1 MSSFRAFGKPL
12 PPKPAAAPGTAAPK
26 LGLGLN
32 LRGKRAKSRAFDEDD
47 AAEEEKPTGAPAASS
62 GSAASS
68 SSRTPANPLRVDPTG
83 AHSMAAK
90 KVAVMQQEALEQ
102 DATAFDYDGVYDA
115 MKDREAKSKAV
126 NKDDK
131 RPKYMENLIRSAQV
145 RKIDRLRAQETKYKR
160 ERADEDDEFADKE
173 AFVTGAYRE
182 ALEEVRRMEEEE
194 ARRDAADAAKRGE
207 HGMAAFYRTFLDRTE
222 ADHKAAEHLEGVDPT
237 AAASSSSSAA
247 PADADAAPS
256 KPSAQDLAGMGVA
269 VNASGEVVDKRQLL
283 GAGLNVVRKPV
294 PPPAPAS
301 SSVTRAQRREDGRR
315 HDRDRDRD
323 HHGRDRRP
331 ASPPP
336 KVKELLDQKRKAD
349 EERAREEEA
358 ARAKLAKQSTE
369 QTVSDAR
376 ARYLARKAAAAAAA
390 VAEASTTAQGTSSGG
405 AEVGDAERERN

>member
-1 MSSFRAFGKPL
+1 MSSFRSFGKPR
-12 PPKPAAAPGTAAPK
+12 PSKPAAAPGTSTAPK

-32 LRGKRAKSRAFDEDD
+32 LRGKHAKSRAFDEDD
-47 AAEEEKPTGAPAASS
+47 AAEEENPTGAPAASS
-62 GSAASS
+62 SSAA
-68 SSRTPANPLRVDPTG
+68 SSRTPANPLRIDPTG

-102 DATAFDYDGVYDA
+102 DATAFDYDGVYEA
-115 MKDREAKSKAV
+115 MKDREARSKAV

-207 HGMAAFYRTFLDRTE
+207 HGMAAFYRTFLDRTD

-237 AAASSSSSAA
+237 AATSSSSSAA
-247 PADADAAPS
+247 PADADSAPS

-294 PPPAPAS
+294 PPVAPAS
-301 SSVTRAQRREDGRR
+301 SSTSRTQRRDGGRR
-315 HDRDRDRD
+315 HERERDRD

-336 KVKELLDQKRKAD
+336 KAKELLDQKRKAD

-358 ARAKLAKQSTE
+358 ARAKLSKQSTE

-390 VAEASTTAQGTSSGG
+390 ATAEQGTSSGG
-405 AEVGDAERERN
+405 AETGDAERERK

>member
-1 MSSFRAFGKPL
+1 MSSFRSFGKLP
-12 PPKPAAAPGTAAPK
+12 PPKPPAAPGTATPK

-62 GSAASS
+62 ASAAS

-90 KVAVMQQEALEQ
+90 KVAVMQQQALEQ

-115 MKDREAKSKAV
+115 MKDREARSKAV

-207 HGMAAFYRTFLDRTE
+207 HGMAAFYRTFLDRTD
-222 ADHKAAEHLEGVDPT
+222 ADHKAAEHLEGVDAT
-237 AAASSSSSAA
+237 AAASSSTSA
-247 PADADAAPS
+247 PADAETDSAPP
-256 KPSAQDLAGMGVA
+256 KPSAQDLAGMGVT

-294 PPPAPAS
+294 PPAVPAS
-301 SSVTRAQRREDGRR
+301 SSAARGQRRDDGRR
-315 HDRDRDRD
+315 HDRERDRD
-323 HHGRDRRP
+323 HHQGRDRRL

-336 KVKELLDQKRKAD
+336 KAKDLLDQKRKVD

-358 ARAKLAKQSTE
+358 TRAKLAKQSTE

-390 VAEASTTAQGTSSGG
+390 AAEEGAGG
-405 AEVGDAERERN
+405 AETGDVARERN

>member
-1 MSSFRAFGKPL
+1 MSSLRSFGKPP
-12 PPKPAAAPGTAAPK
+12 PPKSAAAPGAASPK

-47 AAEEEKPTGAPAASS
+47 AAEEEKPTGSSAPAV
-62 GSAASS
+62 SS
-68 SSRTPANPLRVDPTG
+68 SSRTPANLLRVDPTG

-90 KVAVMQQEALEQ
+90 KVAVIQQQALEQ

-115 MKDREAKSKAV
+115 MKDREARSKAV

-207 HGMAAFYRTFLDRTE
+207 HGMAAFYRTFLDRTD
-222 ADHKAAEHLEGVDPT
+222 ADHKAAEHLEGVDPA
-237 AAASSSSSAA
+237 AAASFAA
-247 PADADAAPS
+247 PADAETEPP

-294 PPPAPAS
+294 LPAAPAS
-301 SSVTRAQRREDGRR
+301 SSVARVQRRDGGRR
-315 HDRDRDRD
+315 HNRDRERD
-323 HHGRDRRP
+323 HGRDQRP

-336 KVKELLDQKRKAD
+336 KTKELLDQKRRAD

-390 VAEASTTAQGTSSGG
+390 ETTTAQGTSSEG
-405 AEVGDAERERN
+405 ADAGDVEREQN